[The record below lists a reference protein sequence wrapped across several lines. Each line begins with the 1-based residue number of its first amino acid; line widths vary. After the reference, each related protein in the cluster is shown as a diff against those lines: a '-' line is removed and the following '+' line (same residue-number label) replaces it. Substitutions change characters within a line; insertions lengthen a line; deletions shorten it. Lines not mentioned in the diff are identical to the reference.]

1 GSRARSRAA
10 KLGAHRRRGMFGIP
24 EWAVGVA
31 FIMLA
36 ISIGKALAGR
46 LGPPDRQGGP
56 RGRRDLARA
65 VEELQKRVGGNDD
78 AQTRHDEKAPG
89 RVDRALTVWTWGA
102 AGSSAAPR
110 PSTRCD
116 HRARAVPEHAYPL
129 AVAIELEVYP
139 GRVVGLVRLG
149 EPAARVGR
157 HDEAITPVGEPRDVH
172 VLVRQRGGV
181 NVAPAD
187 GQPHCRGDAPLIPAP
202 RLLVHRRLRSA
213 GQREPIADV
222 IPEAEPP
229 LVAPAGAGSVGP
241 EHLLQLEIAHVPVIV
256 AIAGVYH

>member
-1 GSRARSRAA
+1 MNGPSEFHVIGSIRDWQA
-10 KLGAHRRRGMFGIP
+10 K
-24 EWAVGVA
+24 
-31 FIMLA
+31 
-36 ISIGKALAGR
+36 
-46 LGPPDRQGGP
+46 D
-56 RGRRDLARA
+56 
-65 VEELQKRVGGNDD
+65 
-78 AQTRHDEKAPG
+78 
-89 RVDRALTVWTWGA
+89 
-102 AGSSAAPR
+102 
-110 PSTRCD
+110 
-116 HRARAVPEHAYPL
+116 
-129 AVAIELEVYP
+129 
-139 GRVVGLVRLG
+139 RLG
-149 EPAARVGR
+149 EIGLPTLIVSGR

-256 AIAGVYH
+256 AIAGVYHHRGRRNVARAAGVIEHALDDGHLRLGIAGTLTMKLEGARSDVDDRGRIAEQPTPVRRPDRQIAQPGHREVGKTIGRRYRHRRLRTRAIAGDRVFAPQGPGTGECQHALYE